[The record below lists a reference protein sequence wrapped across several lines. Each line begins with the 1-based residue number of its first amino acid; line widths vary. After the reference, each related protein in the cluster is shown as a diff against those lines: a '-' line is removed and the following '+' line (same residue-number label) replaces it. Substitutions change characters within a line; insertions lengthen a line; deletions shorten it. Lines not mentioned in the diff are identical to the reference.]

1 MTLDIS
7 ADTVLSRRQNDSGA
21 SLSWASLSSGRR
33 WYCAWTQP
41 QDEWRALSELTIQG
55 FETYLPLCV
64 SRRNFDRA
72 AVVPLFPR
80 YLFAAFSADTDNW
93 GAIQHTRGVSGLIR
107 HAPGSPTPLPL
118 GVVEHLQS
126 RTSER
131 GVVDDPGDA
140 PARIPHGAAV
150 SVTDGPMAGLAGIV
164 TMSSAA
170 RCSVLCQLLG
180 REVAVSVDPR
190 HLTAA

>member
-1 MTLDIS
+1 ML
-7 ADTVLSRRQNDSGA
+7 
-21 SLSWASLSSGRR
+21 
-33 WYCAWTQP
+33 
-41 QDEWRALSELTIQG
+41 G
-55 FETYLPLCV
+55 FETYLPLHLT
-64 SRRNFDRA
+64 RRATDRRA
-72 AVVPLFPR
+72 IVPLFPR
-80 YLFAAFSADTDNW
+80 YLFVRLYPDSPW
-93 GAIQHTRGVSGLIR
+93 GEILRHAGRTTTGAVAGIIR
-107 HAPGSPTPLPL
+107 HAPDRPTPLPP

-140 PARIPHGAAV
+140 PARIPHGAH
-150 SVTDGPMAGLAGIV
+150 VTVTEGPMAGLAGIV

-170 RCSVLCQLLG
+170 RCNILCQLLG